1 MSIDWEEDVQ
11 ILLED
16 EEGQE
21 HEFILIKKFLL
32 DSEEYVVL
40 QPMDED
46 EQIIFKFA
54 KDDDG
59 DEFLSYIE
67 DEEEFGI
74 VSEAFGMLFAEDDL
88 DFIDDEF
95 EDEFEYDEDEDE
107 DGE

>member
-1 MSIDWEEDVQ
+1 MNIDWEEDVQ

-67 DEEEFGI
+67 DEEEWEQVANAYKEI
-74 VSEAFGMLFAEDDL
+74 AM
-88 DFIDDEF
+88 
-95 EDEFEYDEDEDE
+95 EDEEV
-107 DGE
+107 